1 MGAELATGVMHRL
14 RNGSQ
19 AGFDRWRLRES
30 FAGRFRH
37 SLKKIRPKPV
47 VPCGMSL
54 AFTLAPHLQR
64 INHRGRFS
72 PFGGI

>member
-1 MGAELATGVMHRL
+1 MVPKR
-14 RNGSQ
+14 
-19 AGFDRWRLRES
+19 GFDRSVRES
-30 FAGRFRH
+30 FAGRF
-37 SLKKIRPKPV
+37 SAQSEKIRPKPV
-47 VPCGMSL
+47 VPSGMSL